1 MVSPCS
7 WGKAAKRPLE
17 GQADLKEAAPGVG
30 GGGGGIQEEVV
41 LFQLDSRGDQRLHWE
56 PTGHRFQ
63 LLSESHLGLIFP
75 GIYKMGF
82 PPTVSQSQ
90 RIELLKSPL
99 GRKILLRK

>member
-7 WGKAAKRPLE
+7 RG
-17 GQADLKEAAPGVG
+17 EAASGPSRVRRPAGGSAG

-75 GIYKMGF
+75 GIHKMGL
-82 PPTVSQSQ
+82 PTTLSQSQ

-99 GRKILLRK
+99 GRKTLLRK

>member
-7 WGKAAKRPLE
+7 GGKAASGPSRVRRPA
-17 GQADLKEAAPGVG
+17 GGSAG

-75 GIYKMGF
+75 GIHKMGL
-82 PPTVSQSQ
+82 PTTLSQSQ

-99 GRKILLRK
+99 GRKTLLRK